1 MKKFYLIEHTR
12 EKRFFDD
19 DMIKFIPFYELADYE
34 ISRLHFLVKCKKAD
48 CVKFAKYIIKE
59 EYQDKV
65 KFKYFMEVNSS
76 FADDYIINK
85 GIKCYEAF
93 PNNKYTLT
101 EIRKWY

>member
-1 MKKFYLIEHTR
+1 MKKFYLIVHTR
-12 EKRFFDD
+12 LKKPHDN
-19 DMIKFIPFYELADYE
+19 DMIKYIPLYE
-34 ISRLHFLVKCKKAD
+34 ISRLHFLVKCKEED

-93 PNNKYTLT
+93 PDNKYTLT
-101 EIRKWY
+101 EIGKWY